1 MNQLC
6 TIARTVFRRPS
17 GKYKEEDE
25 PCDNFFFGKFP
36 IFRLLSN
43 NALACSNSVY
53 VIALAN

>member
-17 GKYKEEDE
+17 GKYKEED
-25 PCDNFFFGKFP
+25 DNFFYSKFP